1 MKMRSILILL
11 SIISFKLFSQ
21 DFLGFS
27 NSNYAGVSG
36 ISLQPASIVDDR
48 MKFDMTLFGFN
59 GAFYNNYLGLKK
71 SALTPRKEVDANGQ
85 SIWFPKLARDT
96 DVIHNSMEE
105 RVNSMNKAVYSSLR
119 INMPSFMIYCNHKN
133 SIAFT
138 WDVRSIL
145 NVDGIS
151 PDLAKLIIE
160 GFDYPRLWEAN
171 APRLNSKNLSIQQ
184 MVWAEYGITYG
195 RVLKE
200 DNEHAFKVA
209 GRLKLLQGYISSY
222 MNVKDFNFSV
232 PNDTLMT
239 FFRSE
244 VSYGH
249 SRNFDVTGNEF
260 KVNSLETYPGVGAD
274 LGIVYEWRPDYKNY
288 KYDMDNETDLW
299 RRDKNKYKLR
309 LGFSILD
316 VGTIKFKKGTLSN
329 NFIAEYNRYN
339 LKSFDTVRSVL
350 EFDSV
355 LRKSFAVLNPSSTYT
370 MTLPTAF
377 SLQADYNIWKDIYIN
392 LTPFIALK
400 FNNRETKIH
409 EYSSIS
415 ITPRWD
421 HKWFG
426 VFLPMMYHQLDGFR
440 FGATIRLGPII
451 IGTTNLTPFVSNKSF
466 FGGDIHALLK
476 IPVPFNAPKDRDK
489 DKISDRKDKCKDI
502 PGIWEFMGCPDKDG
516 DHVVDN
522 EDKCP
527 DVAGLK
533 KFNGCPDRDLDNITD
548 AEDDCPDDS
557 GLVAFKGCPDTD
569 GDGIINKLDDCPL
582 DFGLAIYNGCPDKD
596 NDSIPDIKDACPEVA
611 GPKKYNGCPDKDED
625 GLLDMEDA
633 CPDVA
638 GPKENKGCPYLD
650 SDKDG
655 LLDKDD
661 QCPTLAGPTENKGCP
676 YEDADKDGL
685 LDKDDQCPSIAGP
698 LENKGCPWPDTD
710 GDGVLD
716 KDDNC
721 PDIAGT
727 VELKGCLPEPELK
740 EEEKKVLEKAFSN
753 LEFATGKDIIKKT
766 SLPSLDELAEL
777 LKTHSNDWVIVL
789 SGHTDNQ
796 GDAKKNKVL
805 SEKRVKAVKKYLV
818 SKGEREDRIEIS
830 WHGSE
835 RPIASNDTEEGRQ
848 KNRRVEMKIVFTH

>member
-1 MKMRSILILL
+1 MKFKIFLFLITLQF
-11 SIISFKLFSQ
+11 SSKLFAQ

-27 NSNYAGVSG
+27 NSNYAGVTG

-59 GAFYNNYLGLKK
+59 AAFYNNYLGIKK
-71 SALTPRKEVDANGQ
+71 SALTPRKEVDKNGYV
-85 SIWFPKLARDT
+85 IWFPTLARDT
-96 DVIHNSMEE
+96 DIVHNSMEE
-105 RVNSMNKAVYSSLR
+105 KVNNKYKSVYTGLR

-133 SIAFT
+133 SVAFT
-138 WDVRSIL
+138 WDIRNQL

-160 GFDYPRLWEAN
+160 GLDFPKLWESN
-171 APRLNSKNLSIQQ
+171 APKLNSKNVSIQQ
-184 MVWAEYGITYG
+184 MTWAEYGITYG

-209 GRLKLLQGYISSY
+209 GRLKFLQGILSSY
-222 MNVKDFNFSV
+222 MNIKDFNFNV

-239 FFRSE
+239 FLRSE

-249 SRNFDVTGNEF
+249 SRNFEFEGNNI
-260 KVNSLETYPGVGAD
+260 KLKTLESYPGIGAD
-274 LGIVYEWRPDYKNY
+274 LGVVYEWRPNFKSY

-299 RRDKNKYKLR
+299 RRDKNKYKVR
-309 LGFSILD
+309 VGFSILD
-316 VGTIKFKKGTLSN
+316 IGRIKFQKGTLSN
-329 NFIAEYNRYN
+329 NFIADFNRFN
-339 LKSFDTVRSVL
+339 LKAFDTIQTVM
-350 EFDSV
+350 EFDSI
-355 LRKSFAVLNPSSTYT
+355 LRRSFPIVNPTTTYK

-377 SLQADYNIWKDIYIN
+377 SFQFDYNIWKDVYVN
-392 LTPFIALK
+392 VTPFLTLK
-400 FNNRETKIH
+400 YKNRETKIH
-409 EYSSIS
+409 EYNAIS

-426 VFLPMMYHQLDGFR
+426 VFLPMQYHQLDGFR
-440 FGATIRLGPII
+440 FGATVRLGPII
-451 IGTTNLTPFVSNKSF
+451 IGTTNLTPFISNKSM

-489 DKISDRKDKCKDI
+489 DKISDRKDKCKDV
-502 PGIWEFMGCPDKDG
+502 PGVWEFMGCPDRDG
-516 DHVVDN
+516 DHIVDS

-527 DVAGLK
+527 EIAGLK
-533 KFNGCPDRDLDNITD
+533 KFLGCPDKDNDNIAD
-548 AEDDCPDDS
+548 GEDDCPDDS

-569 GDGIINKLDDCPL
+569 GDGIINKFDDCPL

-596 NDSIPDIKDACPEVA
+596 NDSIPDIQ
-611 GPKKYNGCPDKDED
+611 
-625 GLLDMEDA
+625 DA

-638 GPKENKGCPYLD
+638 GPKKLNGCPDKDGDGLLDFEDNCPEVAGTKENKGCPWD
-650 SDKDG
+650 DADKDG
-655 LLDKDD
+655 LFDKDD
-661 QCPTLAGPTENKGCP
+661 QCPTLAGP
-676 YEDADKDGL
+676 
-685 LDKDDQCPSIAGP
+685 I
-698 LENKGCPWPDTD
+698 ENKGCPWPDTD
-710 GDGVLD
+710 KDGVLD
-716 KDDNC
+716 KDDSC

-753 LEFATGKDIIKKT
+753 LEFASGKDIIKKT
-766 SLPSLDELAEL
+766 SLPYLDELAEL
-777 LKTHSNDWVIVL
+777 LKAHVNDWVLVM

-796 GDAKKNKVL
+796 GDDAKNMIL

-818 SKGEREDRIEIS
+818 SKGEKEDRIEIS
-830 WHGSE
+830 WFGST
-835 RPIASNDTEEGRQ
+835 RPIADNNTEEGRQ